1 MKTVY
6 AFYAADRYWPEKEK
20 LERAYQDLKTRLNPG
35 DAYLLTD
42 GIELEAD
49 GDVLVVV
56 PMSGAVQAK
65 ILKDVR
71 RFNKAVLYGSY
82 IDGNGNAETVDQMLR
97 ANAAPTLMDTWA
109 VLHRESNNVMIA
121 RNQKELE
128 DKLSVL
134 NAYFF
139 VKGAKIL
146 KIGQTEPWVVSNAGS
161 ISAYEERFGVTII
174 PVEQSE
180 VEQRYYETTREES
193 RKYHDDFGGNACGC
207 EEPDDEDLW
216 NASRMAAALVSVME
230 KYEADACAVAC
241 FNLLKTGTN
250 TCLGVSFVNNTPDK
264 IAACECDMDSCLTM
278 LLMKKLSRSN
288 LWMANPALRSNGLVN
303 FSHCTGARNMNGNR
317 QYILRSHHESG
328 IGVSLQIDYPL
339 EETVTSVRVSN
350 EARDITIQKG
360 KTVKGERLNC
370 CRTQIYVRYDDF
382 DKYLNTA
389 LGCHQVFAFDDIA
402 DKVRD
407 LAGLFGLNIL

>member
-6 AFYAADRYWPEKEK
+6 AFYAADRYWPDREK
-20 LERAYQDLKTRLNPG
+20 LEKAYRDLKARLNPG
-35 DAYLLTD
+35 DAHLLTD
-42 GIELEAD
+42 GVELEAT

-65 ILKDVR
+65 ILKDAR
-71 RFNKAVLYGSY
+71 SFNKTVLYGSY
-82 IDGNGNAETVDQMLR
+82 IDGNGDEETVDQMLR
-97 ANAAPTLMDTWA
+97 ANAAPTFMDTWA

-121 RNQKELE
+121 RNLKELE

-134 NAYFF
+134 EAYFF
-139 VKGAKIL
+139 VRGARIL
-146 KIGQTEPWVVSNAGS
+146 KIGETEPWVVSNAGS
-161 ISAYEERFGVTII
+161 VSAYEERFGVTII

-180 VEQRYYETTREES
+180 VEQRYHETTREEA
-193 RKYHDDFGGNACGC
+193 RKYHDDFGGNASGC

-250 TCLGVSFVNNTPDK
+250 TCLGVSYVNNTTDK

-288 LWMANPALRSNGLVN
+288 LWMANPALRSSGLVN
-303 FSHCTGARNMNGNR
+303 FSHCTGARNMKGNH

-350 EARDITIQKG
+350 EAGDITIQKG
-360 KTVKGERLNC
+360 RTVKGERLNC
-370 CRTQIYVRYDDF
+370 CRTQVYVRYDNF
-382 DKYLNTA
+382 DKYLETS

-402 DKVRD
+402 DRVRD

>member
-6 AFYAADRYWPEKEK
+6 AFYAADRYWPDKGNLYK
-20 LERAYQDLKTRLNPG
+20 AYKDLAGRLNAV
-35 DAYLLTD
+35 DAHLLTD

-49 GDVLVVV
+49 GDVLVVI

-65 ILKDVR
+65 ILADVR
-71 RFNKAVLYGSY
+71 RFNKSVLYGSY
-82 IDGNGNAETVDQMLR
+82 IDGNAEEETLDCLLR
-97 ANAAPTLMDTWA
+97 ANAAPTFMDTWA
-109 VLHRESNNVMIA
+109 VLHRESNDVMIA
-121 RNQKELE
+121 RNLKELE

-134 NAYFF
+134 DAYFF
-139 VKGAKIL
+139 VRGARIL
-146 KIGQTEPWVVSNAGS
+146 KIGETEPWVVSNAAS
-161 ISAYEERFGVTII
+161 VSVYEERFGVTII

-180 VEQRYYETTREES
+180 VERRYRETTREEAQ
-193 RKYHDDFGGNACGC
+193 KFHDDFGGNACGC
-207 EEPDDEDLW
+207 VEPNDEDLW

-230 KYEADACAVAC
+230 KYGADACAIAC

-250 TCLGVSFVNNTPDK
+250 TCLGVSYVNNTSDK

-278 LLMKKLSRSN
+278 MLMKKLTKSN
-288 LWMANPALRSNGLVN
+288 LWMANPALRSSGLVN
-303 FSHCTGARNMNGNR
+303 FSHCTGALNMNGNCR
-317 QYILRSHHESG
+317 YILRSHHESG

-370 CRTQIYVRYDDF
+370 CRTQVYVEYEDF
-382 DKYLNTA
+382 DRYLETS
-389 LGCHQVFAFDDIA
+389 LGCHQVFAFDDITV
-402 DKVRD
+402 KVRD

>member
-1 MKTVY
+1 
-6 AFYAADRYWPEKEK
+6 
-20 LERAYQDLKTRLNPG
+20 
-35 DAYLLTD
+35 
-42 GIELEAD
+42 
-49 GDVLVVV
+49 
-56 PMSGAVQAK
+56 
-65 ILKDVR
+65 
-71 RFNKAVLYGSY
+71 
-82 IDGNGNAETVDQMLR
+82 
-97 ANAAPTLMDTWA
+97 
-109 VLHRESNNVMIA
+109 
-121 RNQKELE
+121 
-128 DKLSVL
+128 
-134 NAYFF
+134 
-139 VKGAKIL
+139 
-146 KIGQTEPWVVSNAGS
+146 
-161 ISAYEERFGVTII
+161 
-174 PVEQSE
+174 
-180 VEQRYYETTREES
+180 
-193 RKYHDDFGGNACGC
+193 
-207 EEPDDEDLW
+207 
-216 NASRMAAALVSVME
+216 ME
-230 KYEADACAVAC
+230 KYEADACAIAC

-288 LWMANPALRSNGLVN
+288 LWMANPALRSSGLVN
-303 FSHCTGARNMNGNR
+303 FSHCTGACNMNGDCR
-317 QYILRSHHESG
+317 YILRNHHESG
-328 IGVSLQIDYPL
+328 IGVSLQIEYPL

>member
-6 AFYAADRYWPEKEK
+6 AFYAADRYWPDRENLEKAYNDLTGK
-20 LERAYQDLKTRLNPG
+20 LNAG

-42 GIELEAD
+42 GVELEAT

-56 PMSGAVQAK
+56 PMSGAVQAR
-65 ILKDVR
+65 ILKDARSFDKV
-71 RFNKAVLYGSY
+71 VLYGSY
-82 IDGNGNAETVDQMLR
+82 IDGNAETETVDRLLR

-109 VLHRESNNVMIA
+109 VLHRESNDVMIA
-121 RNQKELE
+121 RNLRELE

-134 NAYFF
+134 EAYFF
-139 VKGAKIL
+139 VRGARIL
-146 KIGQTEPWVVSNAGS
+146 KIGETEPWVVSNAGS
-161 ISAYEERFGVTII
+161 VSAYEERFGVTII
-174 PVEQSE
+174 PVEQRE
-180 VEQRYYETTREES
+180 IEQRYYETTREEA

-216 NASRMAAALVSVME
+216 NASRMAAALVSVMG
-230 KYEADACAVAC
+230 KYDADACAIAC

-278 LLMKKLSRSN
+278 LLMKKLSKSN
-288 LWMANPALRSNGLVN
+288 LWMANPALRSSGLVN
-303 FSHCTGARNMNGNR
+303 FSHCTGARNMNGNC

-339 EETVTSVRVSN
+339 EEIVTSVRVSN
-350 EARDITIQKG
+350 EAKDITINKG

-370 CRTQIYVRYDDF
+370 CRTQVYVKYDDI
-382 DKYLNTA
+382 DKYLETS
-389 LGCHQVFAFDDIA
+389 LGCHQVFAFDDVA
-402 DKVRD
+402 DKVRN
-407 LAGLFGLNIL
+407 LAGLFGLNVL